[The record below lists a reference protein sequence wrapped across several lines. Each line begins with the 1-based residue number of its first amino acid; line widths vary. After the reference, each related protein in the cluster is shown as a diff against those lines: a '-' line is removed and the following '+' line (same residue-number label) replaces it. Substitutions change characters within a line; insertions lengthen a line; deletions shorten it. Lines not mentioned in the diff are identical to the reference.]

1 MRRCVNRHDRRVQ
14 CITEYRKSAQRQT
27 QGHSNCNRESES
39 EGKLRQTHGD
49 IVEKPARA
57 DDLETSGNHTCR
69 LAGKGRVH
77 DAGARRKFP
86 HREECHHRD
95 GGNQSTVVFPSS
107 QRRGMFVE
115 LQLCSLPR
123 HSRICFRYSM
133 NRFES
138 VVSAVRGCGRSTEV
152 ISVIRPG
159 SLAITT
165 ISSARKIA
173 SSMPCV

>member
-1 MRRCVNRHDRRVQ
+1 
-14 CITEYRKSAQRQT
+14 
-27 QGHSNCNRESES
+27 GHSNCNRESES

-86 HREECHHRD
+86 HREECDHRD

-107 QRRGMFVE
+107 QRRGFPSSQRRGFPSSQRRGLFVE

-138 VVSAVRGCGRSTEV
+138 VVSAVRGRGRSTEM
-152 ISVIRPG
+152 IS
-159 SLAITT
+159 
-165 ISSARKIA
+165 
-173 SSMPCV
+173 